1 MRRALVLAA
10 LGLAALLFAV
20 SAKAAGPTIGWHE
33 VKAGETLEGI
43 TARYLG
49 SPAEWRENWKLN
61 PTLRDPNRLTPGMRL
76 RVIVARAVPAR
87 HAQVW
92 QVARRV
98 DRQPTPEP
106 WTPATVG
113 DRLRARDGLRTL
125 EHSSAGLRFDDG
137 ATLVLT
143 ENSLVFVREPAP
155 ARTAVARDS
164 IEIVE
169 GQADVET
176 RRTTKRSAEIE
187 VVVAGAAVRP
197 SETKS
202 STRARAASKTAQFM
216 VYEGNAAVEAGGSTL
231 VVPGGMGTNV
241 PEGSAPGP
249 LEKLL
254 PAPMVL
260 APLASS
266 SRVGPQAFRW
276 SAVEGAQRY
285 AIEIC
290 RDSGCASLVA
300 RGTTVPASWSPRALP
315 PGELFWRVRG
325 VAESG
330 LDGFASQ
337 PVPFT
342 NRIAVSGSILNEG
355 SGAAFAGARVVA
367 YREGGTVEAE
377 GATDEGGRYA
387 LPVGAAGTYWIAVDS
402 RTLRAGTWPEQ
413 TAAPAG
419 GSCLGIELRAPRPCI
434 GGRRAGVS
442 DDARTLETSEHVAR
456 VSTTEDGLERIDFRF
471 RLDVVSNTGDEGQ
484 GSLRQ
489 FILNANAVPGHD
501 ILRFVPAE
509 PRSDTVWTIV
519 AKTPLPELT
528 DGATIDGTVRGHEG
542 EIVSAPHRSINAAVE
557 VGEAG
562 RLLIPTDQAELELL
576 APALPYA
583 IRARRPLVLR
593 HIAISGADTNVE
605 THDELT
611 MENAIVGARADGSPA
626 EVAGGTGIALHA
638 GALGTMHRVYV
649 AGQSEHGVRVDR
661 AQLLADH
668 VEVARC
674 RNGMALHASAS
685 AVRFSL
691 VSDIDIRPGNGVAW
705 GNVVEQCTLGSELAA
720 SNGNRIAG
728 NVVKRRAQ

>member
-1 MRRALVLAA
+1 VRRVLA
-10 LGLAALLFAV
+10 LFALLFAV
-20 SAKAAGPTIGWHE
+20 SARGAAPTIGWHV

-61 PTLRDPNRLTPGMRL
+61 PGLHDPNRLTPGMRL

-113 DRLRARDGLRTL
+113 DQLRARDGLRTL

-143 ENSLVFVREPAP
+143 ENSLVFVRDPAP

-169 GQADVET
+169 GQADVQT
-176 RRTTKRSAEIE
+176 RRTTKKSAEIE
-187 VVVAGAAVRP
+187 VLVAGATVRP
-197 SETKS
+197 AEAKS
-202 STRARAASKTAQFM
+202 NTRARAASKTAQFM
-216 VYEGNAAVEAGGSTL
+216 VYEGNAAVEAAGSTL
-231 VVPGGMGTNV
+231 TVPSGMGTKV

-254 PAPMVL
+254 AAPVVL
-260 APLASS
+260 APLAGSP
-266 SRVGPQAFRW
+266 RVGPEAFRW
-276 SAVEGAQRY
+276 KLVDGAARY
-285 AIEIC
+285 AIEVC
-290 RDSGCASLVA
+290 RDAECASLVA
-300 RGTTVPASWSPRALP
+300 RGTAIAAAWTPQTLP
-315 PGELFWRVRG
+315 PGEFFWRVRG

-337 PVPFT
+337 PVRFT
-342 NRIAVSGSILNEG
+342 NRIAVSGSILDES
-355 SGAAFAGARVVA
+355 SGAPFAGARVLA
-367 YREGGTVEAE
+367 YRDDGSVEAK
-377 GATDEGGRYA
+377 GATDESGRYA
-387 LPVGAAGTYWIAVDS
+387 LAVGAEGTYWIAVDS
-402 RTLRAGTWPEQ
+402 KTLRAGTWPEQ

-419 GSCLGIELRAPRPCI
+419 GSCLGIELRSPGPCI
-434 GGRRAGVS
+434 GGRRASVS
-442 DDARTLETSEHVAR
+442 DDARSLETSEHVAR
-456 VSTTEDGLERIDFRF
+456 VIAGGEGLDRVDFRF

-501 ILRFVPAE
+501 ELRFAPAE
-509 PRSDTVWTIV
+509 PRSGMVWTIV

-528 DGATIDGTVRGHEG
+528 DDVTIDGTVRGPEG
-542 EIVSAPHRSINAAVE
+542 EIAAAPRGSINAPVQ

-562 RLLIPTDQAELELL
+562 RFLIPTDQAELELL

-583 IRARRPLVLR
+583 IRARRALVLR
-593 HIAISGADTNVE
+593 NIAVAGAETNVE
-605 THDELT
+605 AHGEVTV
-611 MENAIVGARADGSPA
+611 ENAIVGARADGSRA
-626 EVAGGTGIALHA
+626 ETAGSTGVALLP
-638 GALGTMHRVYV
+638 GARGTMYRVYV
-649 AGQSEHGVRVDR
+649 AGQPARGVVVDHAR
-661 AQLLADH
+661 LLADH
-668 VEVARC
+668 VEVT
-674 RNGMALHASAS
+674 NGMALHASTA
-685 AVRFSL
+685 AVRFSV
-691 VSDIDIRPGNGVAW
+691 VSAIDIRPGNGQPW
-705 GNVVEQCTLGSELAA
+705 GNIIEQCTLGSTVAGGE
-720 SNGNRIAG
+720 GNRLVG
-728 NVVKRRAQ
+728 NVVRVGGE